1 MNRPLPRIP
10 RGRVV
15 SSSSP
20 NVELARSLAN
30 GLPEIHGESRAEVL
44 ESGGRVDK
52 GVTSEARSLGR
63 DRRQWTQNAHH
74 ARSTPE
80 TDSGGLKL
88 SVGMPPI
95 SDAVAIRPQF
105 PSQGKMTYASK
116 KE

>member
-1 MNRPLPRIP
+1 MIRPALAIHARDVVTSVHGRIEV
-10 RGRVV
+10 GK
-15 SSSSP
+15 
-20 NVELARSLAN
+20 SLAN
-30 GLPEIHGESRAEVL
+30 GPVDIHGESRAKVL

-63 DRRQWTQNAHH
+63 DRRQWTRSAHH

-95 SDAVAIRPQF
+95 SDAVAIRPSS
-105 PSQGKMTYASK
+105 PVR
-116 KE
+116 ER